1 MHKILWAD
9 DEMDHLQPHVL
20 FLQEKG
26 YSVLTVKS
34 GDEALEVLGK
44 EQPDLVLLDENMP
57 GLTGLD
63 TLVKIKK
70 ARPNLPVVM
79 ITKSEE
85 ERIMDDA
92 LGSQIADYLIKPV
105 NPRQI
110 LLCLK
115 KILEQPRLVTE
126 KTSTEY
132 RKAFNELGRKILEA
146 RNFTDWAEAY
156 KELTWWEMELD
167 RTGEKS
173 MAEILSMQKKDANND
188 FVKFIDRNY
197 PLWLSGKS
205 EKPVMSHTLLR
216 EWLFPAL
223 KKNENILLVVIDN
236 LRYDQWKAIQ
246 PVVEKEF
253 RMLNEKIYCSILPT
267 ATAYA
272 RNAIFS
278 GLLPSEMEKRYP
290 QWWVPEESAEGK
302 NQFEKEF
309 LESNLQRHGLKIP
322 FTYHK
327 IHSHSFANKVLDEAF
342 TFMKE
347 PLNVVVYNF
356 VDMLSHSRN
365 ELEVIK
371 ELAQDETAYRN
382 LTAGWF
388 KHSPLW
394 EIIRTSVKHKKK
406 VIITTD
412 HGTVRVQHPV
422 KIQGDKMVNA
432 NLRYKTGKAL
442 SYNAKEVVEVKKPED
457 IFLPSQF
464 LSSRFIFAK
473 GYDYFVYQNN
483 YHQFVQLFAN
493 TFQHGGISMEEM
505 LIPFVELEPLT

>member
-1 MHKILWAD
+1 MNRILWAD
-9 DEMDHLQPHVL
+9 DEMEHLQPHVL
-20 FLQEKG
+20 FLKEKG
-26 YSVLTVKS
+26 YDVLTVKS
-34 GDEALEVLGK
+34 GDEAIELMEREAV
-44 EQPDLVLLDENMP
+44 DVVLLDENMP

-63 TLVKIKK
+63 TLLQIKK
-70 ARPNLPVVM
+70 SRPAVPVVM

-105 NPRQI
+105 NPKQI

-132 RKAFNELGRKILEA
+132 RKAFNELGRKIADA
-146 RNFTDWAEAY
+146 RNFIEWAELY
-156 KELTWWEMELD
+156 KEITHWEMELGKTD
-167 RTGEKS
+167 EAS
-173 MAEILSMQKKDANND
+173 MGEILSMQKKDANQD
-188 FVKFIDRNY
+188 FVKFIERKY
-197 PLWLSGKS
+197 ALWLSGKE
-205 EKPVMSHTLLR
+205 EKPVMSHTVLK
-216 EWLFPAL
+216 EWLFPLL
-223 KKNENILLVVIDN
+223 KKNESILLVVIDN

-246 PVVEKEF
+246 PVLEKNF
-253 RMLNEKIYCSILPT
+253 RVVNERIFCSILPT

-272 RNAIFS
+272 RNALFS

-290 QWWVPEESAEGK
+290 QWWVPEESEEGK

-309 LESNLQRHGLKIP
+309 FESHLQRHGIKIP

-327 IHSHSFANKVLDEAF
+327 IHSHSFATKVLDEADQHF
-342 TFMKE
+342 KA
-347 PLNVVVYNF
+347 PLNIVVYNF
-356 VDMLSHSRN
+356 VDMLSHTRN

-371 ELAQDETAYRN
+371 ELAQDEPAYRN

-388 KHSPLW
+388 RHSPLS
-394 EIIRTSVKHKKK
+394 EIIKKSVRHNKK
-406 VIITTD
+406 VILCTD
-412 HGTVRVQHPV
+412 HGTVRVQYPV
-422 KIQGDKMVNA
+422 KVVGDKMVNT

-442 SYNAKEVVEVKKPED
+442 GYNPKEVVEVKKPED

-483 YHQFVQLFAN
+483 YHHYVQVYAN

-505 LIPFVELEPLT
+505 LIPYVELEPLR